1 MFSINPDAHS
11 IAELDLMR
19 WDLAMA
25 RKEAGRVRD
34 TTTWCGRVGIVQVT
48 KHRGPACVSQA
59 WRPLHLVEFNE
70 CPNAA
75 GSRRPHL
82 GYLTSNR

>member
-25 RKEAGRVRD
+25 RKGGRQG
-34 TTTWCGRVGIVQVT
+34 T
-48 KHRGPACVSQA
+48 
-59 WRPLHLVEFNE
+59 
-70 CPNAA
+70 
-75 GSRRPHL
+75 
-82 GYLTSNR
+82 

>member
-34 TTTWCGRVGIVQVT
+34 TTTWCGRVVSCRLPSIGVQPVCL
-48 KHRGPACVSQA
+48 R
-59 WRPLHLVEFNE
+59 
-70 CPNAA
+70 
-75 GSRRPHL
+75 L
-82 GYLTSNR
+82 GARFI